1 MDSYTTIVAPSQG
14 IYKEKGSKF
23 LAFAYPVATLDEAK
37 TLIEA
42 KRKEYHDARHVCYA
56 YMLGAART
64 EFRSNDDGEPAGT
77 AGKPILGQINANGLT
92 NILIIVVRYFG
103 GILLGTGGLTVAYK
117 TAAAEA
123 IAAAQTVERPIEMRY
138 RITTPYTTFNRIM
151 RIVKE
156 LQMSVLAQ
164 QQTTECELV
173 VAVRQAHEEQLRA
186 RLEQMA
192 FEGVSFC
199 KIDE

>member
-1 MDSYTTIVAPSQG
+1 MDTYTTIVAPAQG

-23 LAFAYPVATLDEAK
+23 LAFAFPVASLDAVK
-37 TLIEA
+37 TLVET

-64 EFRSNDDGEPAGT
+64 DFRVNDDGEPSGT

-92 NILIIVVRYFG
+92 NILIVVVRYFG

-117 TAAAEA
+117 MAAAEA
-123 IAAAQTVERPIEMRY
+123 LAAAQTVERLVEAHY
-138 RITTPYTTFNRIM
+138 RITTPYTALNRAM
-151 RIVKE
+151 RLVKE
-156 LQMSVLAQ
+156 LQMSVLEQKQSA
-164 QQTTECELV
+164 ECELT
-173 VAVRQAHEEQLRA
+173 VAVRQSHEEQLAA

-192 FEGVSFC
+192 FEGVSFS
-199 KIDE
+199 KID